1 MSGFIPAIVAE
12 LFFAFAGI
20 FYKLGIESGIN
31 SLTLVYG
38 RLLMAC
44 LILSIL
50 WLIKRGWQLLRPDQD
65 LPFKIVDVKRRLP
78 AFEDLSLFALLGV
91 FFPASTLLLCI
102 AIQSSSLATSNLL
115 HNLTP
120 VFITLFSLFI
130 LKKASNK
137 FIVMGLLI
145 TFLGLVILEFP
156 VLKTDWSTFLSG
168 GSAIAIVS
176 ALANA
181 CHVLTVGK
189 LKNRGYTNVTI
200 LFWMS
205 LLGVVYLVPVMAVL
219 KIDLFP
225 PTEFGWLLIFALG
238 FLVQI
243 IAQLLVLKSLN
254 ILPPEIAS
262 SFFLLE
268 PVMATGLGYVFFAEQ
283 LTGLMMIGFTVI
295 LGGLLVLCL
304 PNTSSNLPLTP
315 RLKPK
320 LIT

>member
-20 FYKLGIESGIN
+20 FYKLGIASQIN

-38 RLLMAC
+38 RLLTAS
-44 LILSIL
+44 LILSVL
-50 WLIKRGWQLLRPDQD
+50 WLIKRGWQFLKPDQD
-65 LPFKIVDVKRRLP
+65 LPFQIADVKRRVP

-91 FFPASTLLLCI
+91 FFPISTLFLCI
-102 AIQSSSLATSNLL
+102 AIQSSSLATSNLV

-120 VFITLFSLFI
+120 VFITLFGLFI
-130 LKKASNK
+130 LKKSGNK
-137 FIVMGLLI
+137 FIIMGLLI

-156 VLKTDWSTFLSG
+156 ELQTDWKAFLSG

-181 CHVLTVGK
+181 FHVLTVGK
-189 LKNRGYTNVTI
+189 LKNRGYTNLTI

-205 LLGVVYLVPVMAVL
+205 LLGAMYLVPIMMVL

-225 PTEFGWLLIFALG
+225 RTEIGWLLIFALG

-243 IAQLLVLKSLN
+243 IAQLLLLRSLN

-268 PVMATGLGYVFFAEQ
+268 PVMATGLAYAFFAEQ
-283 LTGLMMIGFTVI
+283 LTALMMIGFTVI

-304 PNTSSNLPLTP
+304 PNSAPNSPLTP
-315 RLKPK
+315 LLNPK
-320 LIT
+320 LTT